1 MINTRGEN
9 ADLKGREARG
19 ETLTQKK
26 TSTLNHNRL
35 QSVTHRQKVRTQSK
49 EGEANRAVLHLEWCP
64 PCPLSR
70 TGPSEPQF
78 SLWSVFTEEALPTV
92 RCTVLHGTRGK
103 HKPLWLRHAWHKSSG
118 NRRGLQ
124 LHAAKRGTKPSPMD
138 LKKRAAFLSLCCF
151 LGGGLLQ
158 PPGHISTLQAWST
171 LHHFHI
177 CLMHVHCKC
186 GFITE
191 ITVNICIFIE
201 TMYYLIHFPL
211 ISAYFHFL
219 VETLPNIP
227 VLRSALRATYS
238 LCDLNSSFLEG
249 TLASNH

>member
-92 RCTVLHGTRGK
+92 RCTVLHTRKNTNLSGSATHGTRAPAIEGV
-103 HKPLWLRHAWHKSSG
+103 S
-118 NRRGLQ
+118 NY
-124 LHAAKRGTKPSPMD
+124 T
-138 LKKRAAFLSLCCF
+138 
-151 LGGGLLQ
+151 Q
-158 PPGHISTLQAWST
+158 PNVG
-171 LHHFHI
+171 
-177 CLMHVHCKC
+177 
-186 GFITE
+186 
-191 ITVNICIFIE
+191 
-201 TMYYLIHFPL
+201 
-211 ISAYFHFL
+211 
-219 VETLPNIP
+219 PNQVPWI
-227 VLRSALRATYS
+227 
-238 LCDLNSSFLEG
+238 
-249 TLASNH
+249 